1 MRCLKTRW
9 AISRAADEG
18 GPLPER
24 ARQHIDGCRDC
35 EAFER
40 RTEWL
45 GRTLE
50 RARDQAPP
58 APATVRLPRHLTVA
72 GVLAAGAVAVVLIA
86 GNGEAPEPGEKTVVA
101 ERDRAPEP
109 DTEPAPT
116 GNIDINTLAADA
128 EVGIRY
134 VLRVSGLPEPN

>member
-9 AISRAADEG
+9 AISRAADDG
-18 GPLPER
+18 GPLSER
-24 ARQHIDGCRDC
+24 ARRHIEGCRDC

-50 RARDQAPP
+50 RARDQAAP
-58 APATVRLPRHLTVA
+58 APAPVRLPRHLTVA
-72 GVLAAGAVAVVLIA
+72 GLLAASAVAVVLIA
-86 GNGEAPEPGEKTVVA
+86 GNGDAPEPAPKTMVA
-101 ERDRAPEP
+101 ERDRGPEP
-109 DTEPAPT
+109 DTAPAAT
-116 GNIDINTLAADA
+116 GNIDINALAADA